1 MKVLNYLLLFSYCLY
16 IIFPV
21 MILLHSAI
29 KMMISTPTLLVF
41 NKDKLTLSSPIKI
54 FYLRW
59 LNFNLLML
67 FLVCRIS
74 CVLVDFWSRSKIS
87 YCWKKVMI
95 ILLISSYLSHN
106 IWEEVQVKLK
116 FTFVQWI
123 TWLLCNKTFVT
134 QAVRRKK
141 KAVLGIT
148 AAPVANTSAVFSA
161 EMYVLFTQWWES
173 HPGPYW
179 VLLLVSWLWG
189 RWIFVTAPSVSC

>member
-1 MKVLNYLLLFSYCLY
+1 
-16 IIFPV
+16 
-21 MILLHSAI
+21 
-29 KMMISTPTLLVF
+29 
-41 NKDKLTLSSPIKI
+41 
-54 FYLRW
+54 
-59 LNFNLLML
+59 
-67 FLVCRIS
+67 
-74 CVLVDFWSRSKIS
+74 
-87 YCWKKVMI
+87 MI

-116 FTFVQWI
+116 FTVVQWI

-173 HPGPYW
+173 HPGPY
-179 VLLLVSWLWG
+179 
-189 RWIFVTAPSVSC
+189 